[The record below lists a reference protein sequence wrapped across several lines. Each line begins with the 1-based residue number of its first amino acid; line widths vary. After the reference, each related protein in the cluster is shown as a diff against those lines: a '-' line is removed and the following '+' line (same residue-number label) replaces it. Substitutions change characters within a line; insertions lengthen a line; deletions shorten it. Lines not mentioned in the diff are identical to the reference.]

1 MKFKSL
7 YGKKDDGEMGDN
19 PYAFGLGKRAAYNFG
34 LGKRAQSYTFGLGRK
49 RDPYAFGLGKR
60 ADPAYAFGLGKR
72 DPVSLPDILHM
83 YRDFESFRGVIWLMG
98 RQRPAGYSLAALPSN
113 DSKTR

>member
-1 MKFKSL
+1 
-7 YGKKDDGEMGDN
+7 MGDN

-72 DPVSLPDILHM
+72 DPVSLPDNLRM
-83 YRDFESFRGVIWLMG
+83 WFSTWLRKLEATYGALEVTKRD
-98 RQRPAGYSLAALPSN
+98 
-113 DSKTR
+113 DSVVV